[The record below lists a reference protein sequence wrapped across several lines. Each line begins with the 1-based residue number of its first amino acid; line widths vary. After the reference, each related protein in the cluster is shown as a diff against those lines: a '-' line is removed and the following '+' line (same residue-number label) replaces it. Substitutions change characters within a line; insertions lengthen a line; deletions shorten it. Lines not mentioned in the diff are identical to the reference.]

1 MGETERLTV
10 EAITE
15 LQKYKEK
22 YDKVVEVMERYKCN
36 MLDEEEATSEIV
48 AIMGL
53 NNFSVGDICRYK
65 GYTDRFMI
73 TSIEL
78 GKYFDGVY
86 ESGKTINDGTLSLVE
101 RVGHYNKLE
110 DFLNWIKEDKD
121 ND

>member
-10 EAITE
+10 EAISE

-22 YDKVVEVMERYKCN
+22 YDKIARVVDNYTLSVI
-36 MLDEEEATSEIV
+36 DEEETIV
-48 AIMGL
+48 KIRAIMGVD
-53 NNFSVGDICRYK
+53 FSVGDICRYK

-110 DFLNWIKEDKD
+110 DFLNWIREDKE
-121 ND
+121 NE

>member
-15 LQKYKEK
+15 LQKYKEN
-22 YDKVVEVMERYKCN
+22 YDKIVEVVNNYKAGF
-36 MLDEEEATSEIV
+36 MGEKGVISEII

-53 NNFSVGDICRYK
+53 DFSVGDICRYK

-101 RVGHYNKLE
+101 RVGHYNKLN
-110 DFLNWIKEDKD
+110 DFLNWIREDKD

>member
-1 MGETERLTV
+1 MGETEQLTV
-10 EAITE
+10 KAITE

-22 YDKVVEVMERYKCN
+22 YDKVVEVVNKYKADI
-36 MLDEEEATSEIV
+36 MDEKEATSEII

-53 NNFSVGDICRYK
+53 DYSVGDICRYK